1 MSGMMNGAPYYSA
14 PHRHQKSYMTRLGSL
29 AEETIKPEL
38 AELPALVA
46 SAIRRGLIKRPD
58 PSGLVPVPV
67 VKRGPLAPWMTAD
80 CDECGISFER
90 HKRTLTKCQV
100 CRIPIKP
107 CKNCGTEFRPAD
119 LKKVCCSAE
128 CSRLIQVA
136 SFRAQHTYTKSLP
149 KMAECIVCHQVRPVR
164 PAGSGVA
171 KTCSPECSK
180 QFRAARNYRSK
191 TSETA
196 TPKKTK

>member
-1 MSGMMNGAPYYSA
+1 MSGLMNGAPYYSP

-58 PSGLVPVPV
+58 PSGLVPTPIL
-67 VKRGPLAPWMTAD
+67 KRGPLAEWQTTD
-80 CDECGISFER
+80 CDECGVSFER
-90 HKRTLTKCQV
+90 HKRTLTKCPT
-100 CRIPIKP
+100 CRIPMRG
-107 CKNCGTEFRPAD
+107 CKNCGTQFRPAD

-136 SFRAQHTYTKSLP
+136 SFRAQHTYTQTQP
-149 KMAECIVCHQVRPVR
+149 KVAECIVCHQVRPTRVS
-164 PAGSGVA
+164 GSGIA
-171 KTCSPECSK
+171 KACSPECSK
-180 QFRAARNYRSK
+180 EYRAIRNAER
-191 TSETA
+191 
-196 TPKKTK
+196 KTK

>member
-1 MSGMMNGAPYYSA
+1 MSGTMNGAPYYSA
-14 PHRHQKSYMTRLGSL
+14 PHRHQKSYMSRLGSL
-29 AEETIKPEL
+29 AECALKPEL
-38 AELPALVA
+38 AELPELVA
-46 SAIRRGLIKRPD
+46 AAIRKGLIKRPD

-100 CRIPIKP
+100 CRIPIKD
-107 CKNCGTEFRPAD
+107 CKNCGKAFRPAD
-119 LKKVCCSAE
+119 LKKVCCSTE

-136 SFRAQHTYTKSLP
+136 SFKAQHTYTKSLP

-171 KTCSPECSK
+171 KACSPECSK
-180 QFRAARNYRSK
+180 QYRAIRNAER
-191 TSETA
+191 
-196 TPKKTK
+196 KTK

>member
-1 MSGMMNGAPYYSA
+1 MSGTMNGAPYYSP
-14 PHRHQKSYMTRLGSL
+14 PHRHQKSYVSRLGSL

-67 VKRGPLAPWMTAD
+67 VKRGPLAEWMTTA
-80 CDECGISFER
+80 CDECGVTFER
-90 HKRTLTKCQV
+90 HKRTLTKCQT
-100 CRIPIKP
+100 CRIPIKD
-107 CKNCGTEFRPAD
+107 CKNCGKAFRPAD

-136 SFRAQHTYTKSLP
+136 SFKAQHTYTQTQP
-149 KMAECIVCHQVRPVR
+149 KVAECIVCHQIRPVR
-164 PAGSGVA
+164 HSGSGVA

-180 QFRAARNYRSK
+180 EYRAIRNAER
-191 TSETA
+191 
-196 TPKKTK
+196 KTK